1 MIRIVQP
8 GIKHGNRSGALNG
21 CLQNGVTEYDESV
34 LSVAAFH
41 DGVLRDHYFGGS
53 LLTSEGT
60 ETTRAG
66 LEEWIS
72 PKV

>member
-1 MIRIVQP
+1 M
-8 GIKHGNRSGALNG
+8 
-21 CLQNGVTEYDESV
+21 TEYDESV

-41 DGVLRDHYFGGS
+41 DGVLRDHYLGGS
-53 LLTSEGT
+53 LLTAEGSD
-60 ETTRAG
+60 TTREG